1 MARWKMDNEQRDVFQ
16 KCSEFDRLEK
26 VRESG
31 LYPYFV
37 PLGGHVGAEMEIDGH
52 SIIMLGSNNYLGLT
66 DHPVIMEKAKEA
78 IDKYGTGCTGSRFLN
93 GTLDLHIELEERLAA
108 FLGKEM
114 AITFSTGFQANLG
127 VISTIAGRDDLIYL
141 DRMDHASIIDGARM
155 SYARVLKY
163 RHNDH
168 DHLRYMLENNRKH
181 PAVIVTDGVFS
192 MEGDLAN
199 IPGLVE
205 VCREFGARLVVDDA
219 HGVGAMGPTGRGTAE
234 HFGCH
239 DDVDI
244 LVGTFSKSFACIGG
258 FAAGSAE
265 VMEYIK
271 HTARTMIFSASL
283 PPAAVATVI
292 AALDIL
298 EKEPELIVQSH
309 IAGERAR
316 QGLASLGFNV
326 GNSEAPIVP
335 IIVGDEVQ
343 TLVFWRKLFEAGV
356 FTNPVISPAVAYG
369 GEMLRTSY
377 MATHTECMIDR
388 ALEIFKKTGEE
399 LGII

>member
-1 MARWKMDNEQRDVFQ
+1 MDKLPNDVFQ
-16 KCSEFDRLEK
+16 KCYEYERLENVK
-26 VRESG
+26 KSG
-31 LYPYFV
+31 LYPYFI

-66 DHPVIMEKAKEA
+66 DHPRIMEKAKEA

-93 GTLDLHIELEERLAA
+93 GTLDLHIELEERLAK
-108 FLGKEM
+108 FLDKEM

-127 VISTIAGRDDLIYL
+127 VISTIAGRNDIIYL
-141 DRMDHASIIDGARM
+141 DRLNHASIIDGSRM
-155 SYARVLKY
+155 SYARNLKY

-168 DHLRYMLENNRKH
+168 DHLRYLLENNRDN
-181 PAVIVTDGVFS
+181 PGVIVTDGVFS
-192 MEGDLAN
+192 MEGDLAD

-205 VCREFGARLVVDDA
+205 ISREFGIRLIVDDA
-219 HGVGAMGPTGRGTAE
+219 HGVGAMGPRGRGTAE

-239 DDVDI
+239 DEVDI

-258 FAAGSAE
+258 FAAGPAK
-265 VMEYIK
+265 VMDYIK

-298 EKEPELIVQSH
+298 ENEPELIEKSH
-309 IAGERAR
+309 RAAERAR
-316 QGLASLGFNV
+316 QGLATMGFNV
-326 GNSEAPIVP
+326 GKSETPIIP

-343 TLVFWRKLFEAGV
+343 TLLFWKRLFQEGV
-356 FTNPVISPAVAYG
+356 FANPVISPAVASG
-369 GEMLRTSY
+369 GEMVRTSY
-377 MATHTECMIDR
+377 MATHTDDMIDR
-388 ALEIFKKTGEE
+388 ALEIFKKCGRE

>member
-1 MARWKMDNEQRDVFQ
+1 MDKMPNDVFQ
-16 KCSEFDRLEK
+16 KCYDYERLDRVMK
-26 VRESG
+26 SG

-66 DHPVIMEKAKEA
+66 DHPKIMEKSKEA

-93 GTLDLHIELEERLAA
+93 GTLDLHLELEERLAK
-108 FLGKEM
+108 FLDKEM

-127 VISTIAGRDDLIYL
+127 VISTIAGRNDIIYL
-141 DRMDHASIIDGARM
+141 DRLDHASIIDGARM
-155 SYARVLKY
+155 SYARNLKY

-168 DHLRYMLENNRKH
+168 EHLRYLLENNREH
-181 PAVIVTDGVFS
+181 PGVIITDGVFS
-192 MEGDLAN
+192 MEGDLAD
-199 IPGLVE
+199 IPGLIE
-205 VCREFGARLVVDDA
+205 ISREFGARLIVDDA
-219 HGVGAMGPTGRGTAE
+219 HGVGAMGARGMGTAE

-239 DDVDI
+239 DEVDI
-244 LVGTFSKSFACIGG
+244 LIGTFSKSFACIGG
-258 FAAGSAE
+258 FAAGPAR
-265 VMEYIK
+265 VMDFIK

-298 EKEPELIVQSH
+298 ENEPELIVNSH
-309 IAGERAR
+309 KAAERAR

-326 GNSEAPIVP
+326 GNSEAPIIP

-343 TLVFWRKLFEAGV
+343 TLLFWKKLFQEGV
-356 FTNPVISPAVAYG
+356 FTNPVISPAVAQG

-377 MATHTECMIDR
+377 MATHTDDMIDR
-388 ALEIFKKTGEE
+388 ALDIFEKCGRE
-399 LGII
+399 LDII

>member
-1 MARWKMDNEQRDVFQ
+1 MANDVFQ
-16 KCSEFDRLEK
+16 KCYEYERLEQVMK
-26 VRESG
+26 SG
-31 LYPYFV
+31 LYPYFI
-37 PLGGHVGAEMEIDGH
+37 PLSGHVGAEMKIDGH

-66 DHPVIMEKAKEA
+66 DHPKIMEKAKEA

-93 GTLDLHIELEERLAA
+93 GTLDLHLELEEKLAE
-108 FLGKEM
+108 FLNKEM
-114 AITFSTGFQANLG
+114 VITFSTGFQANLG
-127 VISTIAGRDDLIYL
+127 VISTIAGRNDIIYL
-141 DRMDHASIIDGARM
+141 DRLNHASIIDGARM
-155 SYARVLKY
+155 SYARNLKY

-168 DHLRYMLENNRKH
+168 EHLRYLLENNRDY
-181 PAVIVTDGVFS
+181 PGVIVTDGVFS

-205 VCREFGARLVVDDA
+205 ISREFGVRLIVDDA
-219 HGVGAMGPTGRGTAE
+219 HGVGAMGPRGMGTAE

-239 DDVDI
+239 DEVDL

-258 FAAGSAE
+258 FAAGPAR
-265 VMEYIK
+265 VMDYIK

-298 EKEPELIVQSH
+298 RNEPELIKNSH
-309 IAGERAR
+309 KAAERAR

-326 GNSEAPIVP
+326 GNSEAPIIP
-335 IIVGDEVQ
+335 IIVGDEAQ
-343 TLVFWRKLFEAGV
+343 TLLFWKDLFLKGV
-356 FTNPVISPAVAYG
+356 FTNPVVSPAVAQG
-369 GEMLRTSY
+369 GELLRTSY
-377 MATHTECMIDR
+377 MATHTDDMIDR
-388 ALEIFKKTGEE
+388 ALDIFEKCGRE

>member
-1 MARWKMDNEQRDVFQ
+1 MNKTPNDVFQ
-16 KCSEFDRLEK
+16 KCYEYERLEQVMK
-26 VRESG
+26 SG
-31 LYPYFV
+31 LYPYFI
-37 PLGGHVGAEMEIDGH
+37 PLGGHVGAEMEINGH

-66 DHPVIMEKAKEA
+66 DHPTIMEKAKEA

-93 GTLDLHIELEERLAA
+93 GTLDLHIELEDRLAK
-108 FLGKEM
+108 FLDKEM
-114 AITFSTGFQANLG
+114 AITFSTGFQSNLG
-127 VISTIAGRDDLIYL
+127 VISTIAGRNDIIYL
-141 DRMDHASIIDGARM
+141 DRMNHASIIDGSRM
-155 SYARVLKY
+155 SYARSLKY

-168 DHLRYMLENNRKH
+168 EHLRYLLENNRDN
-181 PAVIVTDGVFS
+181 PGVIVTDGVFS

-205 VCREFGARLVVDDA
+205 ISREFGVRLIVDDA
-219 HGVGAMGPTGRGTAE
+219 HGVGAMGPRGRGTAE

-239 DDVDI
+239 DEVDI

-258 FAAGSAE
+258 FAAGPAK
-265 VMEYIK
+265 VMDFIK

-283 PPAAVATVI
+283 PPSAVATVI

-298 EKEPELIVQSH
+298 ENEPELVENSH
-309 IAGERAR
+309 RAAERAR
-316 QGLASLGFNV
+316 QGLASMGYNV

-343 TLVFWRKLFEAGV
+343 TLLFWKNLFEGGV
-356 FTNPVISPAVAYG
+356 FTNPVVSPAVASG

-377 MATHTECMIDR
+377 MATHTDDMIDR
-388 ALEIFKKTGEE
+388 AMDIFEKCGRE
-399 LGII
+399 LDII

>member
-1 MARWKMDNEQRDVFQ
+1 MNKTSNDVFQ
-16 KCSEFDRLEK
+16 KCYEYERLEQVK
-26 VRESG
+26 KSG
-31 LYPYFV
+31 LYPYFI
-37 PLGGHVGAEMEIDGH
+37 PLGGHVGAEMEINGH

-66 DHPVIMEKAKEA
+66 DHPKIMEKSKEA

-93 GTLDLHIELEERLAA
+93 GTLDLHIELEDRLAK
-108 FLGKEM
+108 FLDKEM
-114 AITFSTGFQANLG
+114 AITFSTGFQSNLG
-127 VISTIAGRDDLIYL
+127 VISTIAGRNDIIYL
-141 DRMDHASIIDGARM
+141 DRMNHASIIDGSRM
-155 SYARVLKY
+155 SYARNLKY

-168 DHLRYMLENNRKH
+168 EHLRYLLENNRDS
-181 PAVIVTDGVFS
+181 PGVIVTDGVFS
-192 MEGDLAN
+192 MEGDLAD

-205 VCREFGARLVVDDA
+205 ISREFGVRLIIDDA
-219 HGVGAMGPTGRGTAE
+219 HGVGAMGPRGRGTAE

-239 DDVDI
+239 DEVDI

-258 FAAGSAE
+258 FAAGPAR
-265 VMEYIK
+265 VMDYIK

-298 EKEPELIVQSH
+298 ENEPELVENSH
-309 IAGERAR
+309 NAAERAR
-316 QGLASLGFNV
+316 QGLASMGYNV

-343 TLVFWRKLFEAGV
+343 TLLFWKKLFEGGV
-356 FTNPVISPAVAYG
+356 FTNPVVSPAVANG
-369 GEMLRTSY
+369 GELLRTSY
-377 MATHTECMIDR
+377 MATHTDDMIDR
-388 ALEIFKKTGEE
+388 ALDIFKKCGRE

>member
-1 MARWKMDNEQRDVFQ
+1 MPNDVFQ
-16 KCSEFDRLEK
+16 KCYDYERLEQ
-26 VRESG
+26 VVNSG

-37 PLGGHVGAEMEIDGH
+37 PLGGHVGAEMEINGH

-66 DHPVIMEKAKEA
+66 DHPKIMEKSKEA

-93 GTLDLHIELEERLAA
+93 GTLDLHLELEERLAK
-108 FLGKEM
+108 FLDKEM

-127 VISTIAGRDDLIYL
+127 VISTIAGRNDIIYL
-141 DRMDHASIIDGARM
+141 DRLNHASIIDGSRM
-155 SYARVLKY
+155 SYARNLKY

-168 DHLRYMLENNRKH
+168 EHLRYLLENNRDN
-181 PAVIVTDGVFS
+181 PGVIVTDGVFS

-199 IPGLVE
+199 LPGLVE
-205 VCREFGARLVVDDA
+205 ISKEFGTRLIVDDA
-219 HGVGAMGPTGRGTAE
+219 HGVGAMGARGRGTAE

-239 DDVDI
+239 DDIDI

-258 FAAGSAE
+258 FAAGPTR
-265 VMEYIK
+265 VMDFIK

-298 EKEPELIVQSH
+298 ENEPELLEKSH
-309 IAGERAR
+309 KAAERAR
-316 QGLASLGFNV
+316 QGLATMGYNV
-326 GNSEAPIVP
+326 GKSEAPIIP

-343 TLVFWRKLFEAGV
+343 TLMFWKKLFQEGV
-356 FTNPVISPAVAYG
+356 FTNPVISPAVASG

-377 MATHTECMIDR
+377 MATHTDDMIDR
-388 ALEIFKKTGEE
+388 ALGIFERCGKE

>member
-1 MARWKMDNEQRDVFQ
+1 MNLNQNDVFQ
-16 KCSEFDRLEK
+16 KCFDYERLDQVQK
-26 VRESG
+26 AG

-37 PLGGHVGAEMEIDGH
+37 PLGGHVGAEMEIEGH

-66 DHPVIMEKAKEA
+66 DHPKVMEKAKEA

-93 GTLDLHIELEERLAA
+93 GTLDLHIELEERLAN

-114 AITFSTGFQANLG
+114 AITFSTGFQSNMG
-127 VISTIAGRDDLIYL
+127 VISTIAGRNDIIYL
-141 DRMDHASIIDGARM
+141 DRLDHASIIDGARM
-155 SYARVLKY
+155 SYGRVLKY

-168 DHLRYMLENNRKH
+168 EHLRYMIENNRES
-181 PAVIVTDGVFS
+181 PGVIVTDGVFS
-192 MEGDLAN
+192 MEGDLAH

-205 VCREFGARLVVDDA
+205 ISREYGVRLIVDDA

-234 HFGCH
+234 HFGVH
-239 DDVDI
+239 DEVDI
-244 LVGTFSKSFACIGG
+244 LIGTFSKSFACVGG
-258 FAAGSAE
+258 FAAGPAR
-265 VMEYIK
+265 VMDFIK

-292 AALDIL
+292 AALDVL
-298 EKEPELIVQSH
+298 EKEPELVERSH
-309 IAGERAR
+309 NAAERAR

-343 TLVFWRKLFEAGV
+343 TLMLWKNLYKAGV
-356 FTNPVISPAVAYG
+356 FTNPVVSPAVASG
-369 GEMLRTSY
+369 SEMLRTSY
-377 MATHTECMIDR
+377 MATHTDSMIDQ
-388 ALEIFKKTGEE
+388 ALEIFEKCGKE
-399 LGII
+399 LGVI

>member
-1 MARWKMDNEQRDVFQ
+1 MNLTENDVFQ
-16 KCSEFDRLEK
+16 KCFDYERLEQVK
-26 VRESG
+26 KSG
-31 LYPYFV
+31 LYPYFI
-37 PLGGHVGAEMEIDGH
+37 PLSGHVGAEMKIEGH

-66 DHPVIMEKAKEA
+66 DHPRVMESAKDA

-93 GTLDLHIELEERLAA
+93 GTLDLHIELERRLAE
-108 FLGKEM
+108 FLDKEM
-114 AITFSTGFQANLG
+114 AITFSTGFQSNMG
-127 VISTIAGRDDLIYL
+127 VISTIAGRNDIIYL
-141 DRMDHASIIDGARM
+141 DRLDHASIIDGSRM
-155 SYARVLKY
+155 SYGRVLKY

-168 DHLRYMLENNRKH
+168 EHLRYMLENNRKH
-181 PAVIVTDGVFS
+181 PGVIVTDGVFS
-192 MEGDLAN
+192 MEGDLAD

-205 VCREFGARLVVDDA
+205 ISKEFGVRLIVDDA
-219 HGVGAMGPTGRGTAE
+219 HGVGAMGPRGRGTAE

-239 DDVDI
+239 EDVDI
-244 LVGTFSKSFACIGG
+244 LVGTFSKSFACVGG
-258 FAAGSAE
+258 FAAGPAR

-292 AALDIL
+292 AALDVL
-298 EKEPELIVQSH
+298 EQEPELVSRSH
-309 IAGERAR
+309 SAAERAR
-316 QGLASLGFNV
+316 QGLASMGYNV

-343 TLVFWRKLFEAGV
+343 TLLFWKSLYQEGV
-356 FTNPVISPAVAYG
+356 FTNPVVSPAVASG

-377 MATHTECMIDR
+377 MATHTDAMIDR
-388 ALEIFKKTGEE
+388 ALETFEKCGKA

>member
-1 MARWKMDNEQRDVFQ
+1 MNLTENDVFQ
-16 KCSEFDRLEK
+16 KCFDYERLEQVK
-26 VRESG
+26 KSG
-31 LYPYFV
+31 LYPYFI
-37 PLGGHVGAEMEIDGH
+37 PLGGHVGAEMKIEGH

-66 DHPVIMEKAKEA
+66 DHPKVMESAKDA

-93 GTLDLHIELEERLAA
+93 GTLDLHIELERRLAE
-108 FLGKEM
+108 FLDKEM
-114 AITFSTGFQANLG
+114 AITFSTGFQSNMG
-127 VISTIAGRDDLIYL
+127 VISTIAGRNDTIYL
-141 DRMDHASIIDGARM
+141 DRLDHASIIDGSRM
-155 SYARVLKY
+155 SYGRVLKY

-168 DHLRYMLENNRKH
+168 EHLRYMLENNRQH
-181 PAVIVTDGVFS
+181 PGVIVTDGVFS
-192 MEGDLAN
+192 MEGDLAD

-205 VCREFGARLVVDDA
+205 ISKEFGVRLIVDDA
-219 HGVGAMGPTGRGTAE
+219 HGVGAMGPRGRGTAE

-244 LVGTFSKSFACIGG
+244 LMGTFSKSFACVGG
-258 FAAGSAE
+258 FAAGPAR

-292 AALDIL
+292 AALDVL
-298 EKEPELIVQSH
+298 EQEPELVSRSH
-309 IAGERAR
+309 SAAERAR
-316 QGLASLGFNV
+316 QGLASMGYNV

-343 TLVFWRKLFEAGV
+343 TLLFWKSLYQEGV
-356 FTNPVISPAVAYG
+356 FTNPVVSPAVASG

-377 MATHTECMIDR
+377 MATHTDAMIDR
-388 ALEIFKKTGEE
+388 ALEIFEKCGKA

>member
-1 MARWKMDNEQRDVFQ
+1 MDKPPNDVFQ
-16 KCSEFDRLEK
+16 KCYEYERLENVK
-26 VRESG
+26 KSG
-31 LYPYFV
+31 LYPYFI
-37 PLGGHVGAEMEIDGH
+37 PLGGHVGAEMEINGH

-66 DHPVIMEKAKEA
+66 DHPRIMEKAKEA

-93 GTLDLHIELEERLAA
+93 GTLDLHIELEERLAS

-127 VISTIAGRDDLIYL
+127 VISTIAGRNDIIYL
-141 DRMDHASIIDGARM
+141 DRLNHASIIDGSRM
-155 SYARVLKY
+155 SYARNLKY

-168 DHLRYMLENNRKH
+168 DHLRYLLENNRDN
-181 PAVIVTDGVFS
+181 PGVIVTDGVFS
-192 MEGDLAN
+192 MEGDLAD

-205 VCREFGARLVVDDA
+205 ISREFGIRLIVDDA
-219 HGVGAMGPTGRGTAE
+219 HGVGAMGPRGRGTAE

-239 DDVDI
+239 DEVDI

-258 FAAGSAE
+258 FAAGPAK
-265 VMEYIK
+265 VMDYIK

-298 EKEPELIVQSH
+298 ENEPELIEKSH
-309 IAGERAR
+309 RAAERAR
-316 QGLASLGFNV
+316 QGLATMGFNV
-326 GNSEAPIVP
+326 GKSEAPIIP

-343 TLVFWRKLFEAGV
+343 TLLFWKRLFQEGV
-356 FTNPVISPAVAYG
+356 FANPVISPAVASG
-369 GEMLRTSY
+369 GEMVRTSY
-377 MATHTECMIDR
+377 MATHTDDMIDR
-388 ALEIFKKTGEE
+388 ALNIFEKCGRE

>member
-1 MARWKMDNEQRDVFQ
+1 MNNTPNDVFQ
-16 KCSEFDRLEK
+16 KCYEYERLEQVMK
-26 VRESG
+26 SG
-31 LYPYFV
+31 LYPYFI

-66 DHPVIMEKAKEA
+66 DHPKVMEKAKEA

-93 GTLDLHIELEERLAA
+93 GTLDLHIELEDKLAK
-108 FLGKEM
+108 FLNKEM

-127 VISTIAGRDDLIYL
+127 VISTIAGRNDIIYL
-141 DRMDHASIIDGARM
+141 DRLNHASIIDGARM
-155 SYARVLKY
+155 SYARNLKY

-168 DHLRYMLENNRKH
+168 EHLRYLLENNRDN
-181 PAVIVTDGVFS
+181 PGVIVTDGVFS
-192 MEGDLAN
+192 MEGDLAD

-205 VCREFGARLVVDDA
+205 ISKEFGVRLIIDDA
-219 HGVGAMGPTGRGTAE
+219 HGIGAMGATGRGTAE

-239 DDVDI
+239 DEVDI

-258 FAAGSAE
+258 FAAGPAK
-265 VMEYIK
+265 VMDYIK

-292 AALDIL
+292 AVLDTL
-298 EKEPELIVQSH
+298 ENEPELIVNSH
-309 IAGERAR
+309 RAAERAR

-326 GNSEAPIVP
+326 GNSEAPIIP
-335 IIVGDEVQ
+335 IIVGDEAQ
-343 TLVFWRKLFEAGV
+343 TLMFWKQLFGAGV
-356 FTNPVISPAVAYG
+356 FTNPVVSPAVASG
-369 GEMLRTSY
+369 GELLRTSY
-377 MATHTECMIDR
+377 MATHTDDMIDR
-388 ALEIFKKTGEE
+388 ALDIFEKCGRE

>member
-1 MARWKMDNEQRDVFQ
+1 MNNTPNDVFQ
-16 KCSEFDRLEK
+16 KCFEYERLEQVMK
-26 VRESG
+26 SG
-31 LYPYFV
+31 LYPYFI
-37 PLGGHVGAEMEIDGH
+37 PLGGHVGAEMEINGH

-66 DHPVIMEKAKEA
+66 DNIEIMEKAKEA

-93 GTLDLHIELEERLAA
+93 GTLDLHLELEDRLAK
-108 FLGKEM
+108 FLNKEM

-127 VISTIAGRDDLIYL
+127 VISTIAGRNDIIYL
-141 DRMDHASIIDGARM
+141 DRLNHASIIDGARM
-155 SYARVLKY
+155 SYARNLKY

-168 DHLRYMLENNRKH
+168 EHLRYLLENNRDH
-181 PAVIVTDGVFS
+181 PGVIVTDGVFS
-192 MEGDLAN
+192 MEGDLAD
-199 IPGLVE
+199 IPGLIE
-205 VCREFGARLVVDDA
+205 ISREFGARLIIDDA
-219 HGVGAMGPTGRGTAE
+219 HGIGAMGPTGRGTAE

-239 DDVDI
+239 DEVDI

-258 FAAGSAE
+258 FAAGPAK
-265 VMEYIK
+265 VMDYIK

-298 EKEPELIVQSH
+298 EKEPELIVNSH
-309 IAGERAR
+309 KAAERAR

-326 GNSEAPIVP
+326 GNSEAPIIP

-343 TLVFWRKLFEAGV
+343 TLLFWKQLFQEGV
-356 FTNPVISPAVAYG
+356 FTNPVISPAVAHG

-377 MATHTECMIDR
+377 MATHTDDMIDR
-388 ALEIFKKTGEE
+388 ALDIFEKCGRE

>member
-1 MARWKMDNEQRDVFQ
+1 MNKMPNDVFQ
-16 KCSEFDRLEK
+16 KCYEYKRLEQVMK
-26 VRESG
+26 SG
-31 LYPYFV
+31 LYPYFI

-66 DHPVIMEKAKEA
+66 DHPKIMEKAKEA

-93 GTLDLHIELEERLAA
+93 GTLDLHIELEEKLAK
-108 FLGKEM
+108 FLNKEM

-127 VISTIAGRDDLIYL
+127 VISTIAGRNDIIYL
-141 DRMDHASIIDGARM
+141 DRLNHASIIDGARM
-155 SYARVLKY
+155 SYARNLKY

-168 DHLRYMLENNRKH
+168 EHLRYLLENNRDN
-181 PAVIVTDGVFS
+181 PGVIVTDGVFS

-199 IPGLVE
+199 IPGLIE
-205 VCREFGARLVVDDA
+205 ISREFGVRLIIDDA
-219 HGVGAMGPTGRGTAE
+219 HGIGAMGPTGRGTAE

-239 DDVDI
+239 DEVDL

-258 FAAGSAE
+258 FAAGPAK
-265 VMEYIK
+265 VLDYIK

-292 AALDIL
+292 AVLDTL
-298 EKEPELIVQSH
+298 ENEPELIANSH
-309 IAGERAR
+309 RAAERAR

-326 GNSEAPIVP
+326 GNSEAPIIP

-343 TLVFWRKLFEAGV
+343 TLMFWKQLFQEGV
-356 FTNPVISPAVAYG
+356 FTNPVVSPAVASG
-369 GEMLRTSY
+369 GELLRTSY
-377 MATHTECMIDR
+377 MATHTDDMIDR
-388 ALEIFKKTGEE
+388 ALSIFEKCGRE

>member
-1 MARWKMDNEQRDVFQ
+1 MDKMPNDVFQ
-16 KCSEFDRLEK
+16 KCYDYERLEQ
-26 VRESG
+26 VVNSG

-37 PLGGHVGAEMEIDGH
+37 PLGGHVGAEMEINGH

-66 DHPVIMEKAKEA
+66 DHPKIMEKSKEA

-93 GTLDLHIELEERLAA
+93 GTLDLHLELEERLAK
-108 FLGKEM
+108 FLDKEM

-127 VISTIAGRDDLIYL
+127 VISTIAGRNDIIYL
-141 DRMDHASIIDGARM
+141 DRLNHASIIDGSRM
-155 SYARVLKY
+155 SYARNLKY

-168 DHLRYMLENNRKH
+168 EHLRYLLENNRDN
-181 PAVIVTDGVFS
+181 PGVIVTDGVFS

-199 IPGLVE
+199 LPGLVE
-205 VCREFGARLVVDDA
+205 ISKEFGTRLIVDDA
-219 HGVGAMGPTGRGTAE
+219 HGVGAMGARGRGTAE

-239 DDVDI
+239 DDIDI

-258 FAAGSAE
+258 FAAGPTR
-265 VMEYIK
+265 VMDFIK

-298 EKEPELIVQSH
+298 ENEPELLEKSH
-309 IAGERAR
+309 KAAERAR
-316 QGLASLGFNV
+316 QGLATMGYNV
-326 GNSEAPIVP
+326 GKSEAPIIP

-343 TLVFWRKLFEAGV
+343 TLMFWKKLFQEGV
-356 FTNPVISPAVAYG
+356 FTNPVISPAVASG

-377 MATHTECMIDR
+377 MATHTDDMIDR
-388 ALEIFKKTGEE
+388 ALGIFERCGKE